1 MKSEVPEA
9 GVGVGKYLYGIVD
22 ARQTLPSHLSGL
34 GGGPISRIRHR
45 GLAALVSDSPIH
57 PWPINEET
65 VVAHEAVVEGAMD
78 SGTVLPVRFNTILRG
93 ESEIVDVLEAR
104 YESFRTAL
112 DRLQGKVEMGVKVL
126 WEPRGGV
133 GERGDHR
140 VRFFNDGP
148 TSEGP
153 GRSYL
158 LRRLE
163 EHRQDEAFRKQ
174 GEVLIEKIQRVLAP
188 LAVERCLRKF
198 PTPRLLFD
206 AAYLLAWEGE
216 ETLRGRIR
224 ELEEEMGELRFLLTG
239 PWPPHSF
246 VNLRI
251 GPGGASG

>member
-1 MKSEVPEA
+1 MGVGA
-9 GVGVGKYLYGIVD
+9 GVGRYLYGIID
-22 ARQTLPSHLSGL
+22 ARQLLPSHLRGL
-34 GGGPISRIRHR
+34 GGGPVSIIRHR
-45 GLAALVSDSPIH
+45 GLAALVSNSPVR
-57 PWPINEET
+57 PWPVNEET
-65 VVAHEAVVEGAMD
+65 VLTHEAVVEGAMN
-78 SGTVLPVRFNTILRG
+78 SGAILPVRFNTILGG
-93 ESEIVDVLEAR
+93 EAEIVAVLEAHHA
-104 YESFRTAL
+104 SFRTAL
-112 DRLQGKVEMGVKVL
+112 DRLQGKVEMGVKAL

-133 GERGDHR
+133 AERGDPR

-148 TSEGP
+148 TFEGP
-153 GRSYL
+153 GRNYL

-174 GEVLIEKIQRVLAP
+174 GRVLIEKIQRVLAP

-216 ETLRGRIR
+216 ETLRDRVR

-251 GPGGASG
+251 GPEGGASG